1 MLVGMIESPESKE
14 DHCTLYVR
22 GLNNDRVKKAQMLRN
37 LHMLFSRHGKVA
49 QIRAGV
55 GVKGKGQAWIKFSSE
70 ESAAEAMGRQGQL
83 VCGHPITIAYAMKV
97 KSSVK
102 I

>member
-1 MLVGMIESPESKE
+1 MIESPESKE

-49 QIRAGV
+49 QIRVVWASRARV
-55 GVKGKGQAWIKFSSE
+55 RAWIKFSSE